1 MQDHTHL
8 FRGKSEVFS
17 PLRLLKKI
25 VVLKDS
31 NLRFCYLLQHRQ
43 KEHKLGATKK
53 KFFPAPEIYTEDLN
67 FSLYPPSCQMTGIL
81 SANTKGN
88 E

>member
-53 KFFPAPEIYTEDLN
+53 SFFLLQKYIQKILISAYTL
-67 FSLYPPSCQMTGIL
+67 LHV
-81 SANTKGN
+81 K
-88 E
+88 